1 MKLKSLLL
9 LPLAILSLVACDDSK
24 SYSELLHDE
33 DKAVNSFLANQRVIN
48 EIPADTVFETG
59 EDAPYYRIEPDG
71 NVYMQVISA
80 GDRKNNRA
88 QSDQII
94 YFRYGRIS
102 LLSYEKGNDDTPDG
116 NYDDID
122 YQSFRFGNYQLPS
135 SSGYGYGI
143 QMPLYYL
150 GIDCEVNLV
159 IKSGAGVV
167 QEATNVIPYKYH
179 VKYYK
184 SKI

>member
-9 LPLAILSLVACDDSK
+9 LPLAILSLAACDDSK
-24 SYSELLHDE
+24 SYSELLEDE
-33 DKAVNSFLANQRVIN
+33 DKAVNSFLANQKVIN

-59 EDAPYYRIEPDG
+59 EDAPYYRIEPEG
-71 NVYMQVISA
+71 NVYMQVINA
-80 GDRKNNRA
+80 GDRKNNRVED
-88 QSDQII
+88 DQKI

-102 LLSYEKGNDDTPDG
+102 LLSYAKGNDDALDG
-116 NYDDID
+116 NYDDIN
-122 YQSFRFGNYQLPS
+122 YLFFRFNNYQLPS
-135 SSGYGYGI
+135 SYAYGEGI
-143 QMPLYYL
+143 QMPLNYL

-159 IKSGAGVV
+159 IKSKFGFYDE
-167 QEATNVIPYKYH
+167 QSNVIPYKFH